1 MRTYSKDYKNHPRTT
16 PYTTNKERAN
26 REAKEWDIRID
37 ITPECTLDYVVQT
50 IKDSITTG
58 DIVYTLIGGME
69 DPDDKA
75 NRMVNHC
82 NGLSDQTHVHIGLVM
97 LFEINR
103 ATALKI
109 CRGPKRLSDEYCV
122 PRNQKYT
129 YAGWVAHHTK
139 IDTKHDRERLIEY
152 EYGTLPMD
160 ALNEETC
167 WKVVKILKKFGTND
181 IKARFD
187 IYYKHLDKIKNE
199 KIAEENNEAVDDS
212 YVLPSGTR
220 RIPKHLADLL
230 INKE

>member
-37 ITPECTLDYVVQT
+37 ITPDCTLDYIVQT

-58 DIVYTLIGGME
+58 DIVYTLISGLE
-69 DPDDKA
+69 NPDETNSAYEKS
-75 NRMVNHC
+75 
-82 NGLSDQTHVHIGLVM
+82 LSQQTHVHIALVM

-109 CRGPKRLSDEYCV
+109 CRGAKKLSDEYCV
-122 PRNQKYT
+122 PRNQKFT

-139 IDTKHDRERLIEY
+139 INTKHDPDNLIEY

-167 WKVVKILKKFGTND
+167 WKVVKMLKKFGTND

-187 IYYKHLDKIKNE
+187 IYYKHLDKIKND

>member
-26 REAKEWDIRID
+26 REATEWDIRID
-37 ITPECTLDYVVQT
+37 ITPECTLDYVLQT

-58 DIVYTLIGGME
+58 DIVYTLIGGLE
-69 DPDDKA
+69 NPDEAHEYKSF
-75 NRMVNHC
+75 
-82 NGLSDQTHVHIGLVM
+82 GKSLQTHVHIALVM

-109 CRGPKRLSDEYCV
+109 CRGPKKLSDEYCV
-122 PRNQKYT
+122 PRNQKFT

-139 IDTKHDRERLIEY
+139 PYTKHDLECLIEY

-167 WKVVKILKKFGTND
+167 WKVVKILKRYGTND

>member
-16 PYTTNKERAN
+16 PYIQAKERAN
-26 REAKEWDIRID
+26 RTATEWDIRID

-58 DIVYTLIGGME
+58 DIVYTLIGGLE
-69 DPDDKA
+69 EPDIMTQLKT
-75 NRMVNHC
+75 MST
-82 NGLSDQTHVHIGLVM
+82 SDSTHVHIALVM

-109 CRGPKRLSDEYCV
+109 CRGPKKLSDEYCA
-122 PRNQKYT
+122 PRNKRFT

-139 IDTKHDRERLIEY
+139 TLSKVDQDHLIEY

-167 WKVVKILKKFGTND
+167 WKVVKILKRYGTND
-181 IKARFD
+181 IKSRFD

-199 KIAEENNEAVDDS
+199 KIEVDNNEEVADS
-212 YVLPSGTR
+212 YVLPSGAR

-230 INKE
+230 IKKE

>member
-1 MRTYSKDYKNHPRTT
+1 MRTYSKDYKNHPRTK
-16 PYTTNKERAN
+16 PYATDKERAN
-26 REAKEWDIRID
+26 RTSTEWDIRID
-37 ITPECTLDYVVQT
+37 ITPDCTLDYVLQT

-58 DIVYTLIGGME
+58 DMLYTLVGGLE
-69 DPDDKA
+69 EPDEQKTDSTYVKA
-75 NRMVNHC
+75 A
-82 NGLSDQTHVHIGLVM
+82 SQQTHVHIALVM

-109 CRGPKRLSDEYCV
+109 CRGPKKLSDEYCV
-122 PRNQKYT
+122 PRNQKFT

-139 IDTKHDRERLIEY
+139 INTKHDPDHLIEY

-167 WKVVKILKKFGTND
+167 WKVVKILKRYATND
-181 IKARFD
+181 IKSRFD

-199 KIAEENNEAVDDS
+199 KIEVDKNEEVADS